1 MIKVTQMTMKMISGP
16 LFRVQKDDENE
27 GVTLKYYEVEE
38 SGEYADCYHK
48 TTKNCTFHLVCVW
61 HHNVQ
66 EPQCADATKM
76 YGIVFNM

>member
-48 TTKNCTFHLVCVW
+48 TT
-61 HHNVQ
+61 
-66 EPQCADATKM
+66 
-76 YGIVFNM
+76 